1 MKLALSILLINLI
14 LIRSHQ
20 YFKDDDD
27 FSDLM
32 MKDKKMEKFI
42 KNLKKFKKFFRIL
55 HDTSESESEDDESNE
70 SNEFSESNEQ
80 SEFSESEEPSE
91 SSESEEPSES
101 NESKEPSES
110 SESEEPSESSES
122 EESSESSESEEPSE
136 SSESEEPSESSESEE
151 PSESS
156 ELTDITIETPIDGNI
171 TIDPLERYPAPIGNR
186 KSYFHLLRFSGF
198 RQPRPSLITF
208 FIFVEFH
215 LVRPAYRIVFTVK
228 IIYSSLRDLQN
239 YEDNCTAYCNF
250 LEADD
255 ENQNTKYSCQI
266 YPKNNIKTVSSN
278 NVFYLDG
285 KKLDYGEMNFSPG
298 ASKATFNL
306 QNEVVDIDRVA
317 TLNNGDV
324 FNNYTKSFSIKGKF
338 QDLGV
343 EKINCTFYD
352 VYTKERD
359 GVDVLCDVINK
370 DENNYQLQCTPP
382 AQTNLTGYI
391 YQSNCT
397 IGNLHLNLNM
407 SKYNDYVDV
416 YYSSPSPITDNNVHF
431 RVNSSGLSGGA
442 IAAIVIGIS
451 IVLCGVTII
460 IILLKKPKKKKEE
473 DSSIIGLRTIDN
485 F

>member
-14 LIRSHQ
+14 LIQCHH

-32 MKDKKMEKFI
+32 MKDKKMEKLI

-55 HDTSESESEDDESNE
+55 HDTSESESEDDES
-70 SNEFSESNEQ
+70 
-80 SEFSESEEPSE
+80 SE
-91 SSESEEPSES
+91 SSEFS
-101 NESKEPSES
+101 
-110 SESEEPSESSES
+110 
-122 EESSESSESEEPSE
+122 ESSESSESEEPSE

-156 ELTDITIETPIDGNI
+156 ESEEPSESSESEESSESSELPDTTIETPIYSDSTEETTKPTDSSYESEFLSDSTTNSSDGNT

-186 KSYFHLLRFSGF
+186 KSNFHLLRFSGF
-198 RQPRPSLITF
+198 RQPRPTLITF

-215 LVRPAYRIVFTVK
+215 LVRPAYRIVFTVR
-228 IIYSSLRDLQN
+228 IIYFSLRDLQN
-239 YEDNCTAYCNF
+239 YEDNSTAYCNF
-250 LEADD
+250 VEADD

-266 YPKNNIKTVSSN
+266 YPKNKIKTVSSN

-298 ASKATFNL
+298 ASKATFNI
-306 QNEVVDIDRVA
+306 QNEVSDIDKVV

-343 EKINCTFYD
+343 DKINCTFYD
-352 VYTKERD
+352 VYTKERE
-359 GVDVLCDVINK
+359 GVDILCDVINK

-382 AQTNLTGYI
+382 DQTNVTGYI
-391 YQSNCT
+391 YQSNGT
-397 IGNLHLNLNM
+397 IGNSHLNLNM
-407 SKYNDYVDV
+407 SKYNDYVNV
-416 YYSSPSPITDNNVHF
+416 YYSTPSPIPDNNVNF

-442 IAAIVIGIS
+442 IAGIVIGIS
-451 IVLCGVTII
+451 IVLCCVTII
-460 IILLKKPKKKKEE
+460 IVLLKRPKKKKEE
-473 DSSIIGLRTIDN
+473 DSSIVGLRTIDN
-485 F
+485 Y